1 MRHTLS
7 KMSSRA
13 LFLCILLFMQGCTQ
27 WRYDIGEA
35 VSQYPAHADST
46 LADAILALGP
56 PLRTIP
62 TASGY
67 VMAWEHW
74 QIAEN
79 SVGLSLGFLGVDSL
93 SIDWGEASITGE
105 FLLLAFNRQHTLIG
119 SELSRFDSDAGGG
132 AALQPLASLV
142 DVVDVGDLT
151 EALPQ
156 HRWGAVNLQAL
167 PTALNAV
174 WQPELGGRVLEQRGT
189 PNGIGQRSLENQ

>member
-1 MRHTLS
+1 MTRVLFLC
-7 KMSSRA
+7 A
-13 LFLCILLFMQGCTQ
+13 LFLLQGCTQ
-27 WRYDIGEA
+27 WRYDIGEP
-35 VSQYPAHADST
+35 VSQYPADVGST
-46 LADAILALGP
+46 LADAILVLGP

-74 QIAEN
+74 QISEN

-93 SIDWGEASITGE
+93 SVDWGEASITGE
-105 FLLLAFNRQHTLIG
+105 FLLLAFNPQHTLVG
-119 SELSRFDSDAGGG
+119 SEFSRFDSEAGGG

-189 PNGIGQRSLENQ
+189 PNGIGQRSVENQ